1 MFNLIKADFYKINRS
16 MIYKVLFL
24 IAAISAV
31 TTTLVSHFVG
41 TGDME
46 MSSAG
51 SAALLTDVVMLN
63 LLGSVVAGQLICGD
77 FENKL
82 IQSAVAGCSG
92 RGTLVCAKMITYT
105 LLIGLITLPYALC
118 AVVGYASGAAF
129 GAPYSASVYLNILFE
144 TNTVDFSVGMLLKY
158 IAITAIMA
166 LAYTAQTSFVFFLA
180 FVLKNKALIVTAA
193 GFLTCTLIGMTSS
206 LLSSSSETVE
216 KVISYTPFSADAYNL
231 NHASEIG
238 MMLKVV
244 AISVVFIA
252 VFTGL
257 SIAAFRKTEIK

>member
-1 MFNLIKADFYKINRS
+1 
-16 MIYKVLFL
+16 
-24 IAAISAV
+24 
-31 TTTLVSHFVG
+31 
-41 TGDME
+41 
-46 MSSAG
+46 
-51 SAALLTDVVMLN
+51 
-63 LLGSVVAGQLICGD
+63 
-77 FENKL
+77 
-82 IQSAVAGCSG
+82 
-92 RGTLVCAKMITYT
+92 MITYT

-238 MMLKVV
+238 TMLKVIAV
-244 AISVVFIA
+244 AVVFIA